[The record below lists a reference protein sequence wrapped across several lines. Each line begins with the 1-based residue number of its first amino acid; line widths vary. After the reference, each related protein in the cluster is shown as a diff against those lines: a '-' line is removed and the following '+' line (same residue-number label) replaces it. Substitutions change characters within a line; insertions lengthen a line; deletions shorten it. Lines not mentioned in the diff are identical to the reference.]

1 MAGLGVFQN
10 IAGNLLGDVADTLL
24 SEVAGASSG
33 IIYRSAPTAGRL
45 LGVGSEN
52 YAFHTAS
59 APRPGFLYMVKF
71 ITPLNA
77 SSTRTGFDASSQL
90 SSKTGFTFQA
100 KSVDRPN
107 TTIQTEVVNQ
117 YNKKRVI
124 YTGRTH
130 NPVSIT
136 FYDDIAGKLLKFWQ
150 SYFAHYFQD
159 GVIAS
164 NSQVFWDLMANT
176 INDPATGGFGLRT
189 IPGTD
194 EKYYFEKIIIYQFF
208 GGYYTT
214 ITLFNPVISSFQ
226 YSNPLSY
233 AGTSDTLTE
242 VNVTFEYENVAYN
255 MDPVKISTSEAT
267 DFGFQFDYN
276 NPPLGI
282 STQRVAGYLDA
293 FLQKNG
299 IADSISSVISDTL
312 GLGNTTTGKIA
323 DSVLKSMI
331 TSVTTNN
338 TSKSTKNGILE
349 VGINAFSDLISSNV
363 SFNANK
369 NQSTTGAFP
378 LSSQY
383 SDNGHSAY
391 STQMGNIASKLL
403 GTGLYSQ
410 LSTKASQIDSNS
422 FKSNSLIVTN
432 PTGEVQFTQK
442 GLAGVNSLVSQSTV
456 FGVSSKTV
464 TNVASSVGT
473 AVKAAKALKGL
484 FG

>member
-1 MAGLGVFQN
+1 MAGIGVFKD
-10 IAGNLLGDVADTLL
+10 IAGNLIGDVADTLL
-24 SEVAGASSG
+24 SEAVGAASG
-33 IIYRSAPTAGRL
+33 IIYREAPTAGRL

-59 APRPGFLYMVKF
+59 APRPGFMYMVKF

-77 SSTRTGFDASSQL
+77 SSTRTGFDAAAQL
-90 SSKTGFTFQA
+90 SSKTGFNFQA
-100 KSVDRPN
+100 KSVERPN

-130 NPVSIT
+130 NPISIT

-150 SYFAHYFQD
+150 SYFSHYFQD

-164 NSQVFWDLMANT
+164 DSQLFWDMMAGE
-176 INDPATGGFGLRT
+176 IADPATGGFGLRT
-189 IPGTD
+189 IPGTN
-194 EKYYFEKIIIYQFF
+194 ERYYFEKIIVYQFF

-214 ITLFNPVISSFQ
+214 ITLFNPMISAFQ

-233 AGTSDTLTE
+233 ASDGTQLTE
-242 VNVTFEYENVAYN
+242 VTLTFEYENVAYN
-255 MDPVKISTSEAT
+255 MDPVKVTTSEAT

-299 IADSISSVISDTL
+299 ISDSISSVISDTL

-323 DSVLKSMI
+323 DSVLRSVI

-338 TSKSTKNGILE
+338 TSKSTKNGILN
-349 VGINAFSDLISSNV
+349 VGINAFSDLINSNV
-363 SFNANK
+363 SFNSNK

-378 LSSQY
+378 LDTQY
-383 SDNGHSAY
+383 SDNGNSLY
-391 STQMGNIASKLL
+391 SGQMGNIASKAL

-410 LSTKASQIDSNS
+410 LSTKASQVDSSS
-422 FKSNSLIVTN
+422 FRSNSLIITQPN
-432 PTGEVQFTQK
+432 GQIQFTQK
-442 GLAGVNSLVSQSTV
+442 GLAGVNSLVSGSTV
-456 FGVSSKTV
+456 FGVAEKAISSISPS
-464 TNVASSVGT
+464 AGT
-473 AVKAAKALKGL
+473 AVKAAKVLKGL

>member
-1 MAGLGVFQN
+1 MAGIGVFKN

-24 SEVAGASSG
+24 SEVAGRSSG
-33 IIYRSAPTAGRL
+33 LIYRSAPTAGRL

-77 SSTRTGFDASSQL
+77 SSTRTGFDAASQL
-90 SSKTGFTFQA
+90 SSKTGFNFQA
-100 KSVDRPN
+100 KSVERPN
-107 TTIQTEVVNQ
+107 TSIQTEVVNQ

-159 GVIAS
+159 GVIAN
-164 NSQVFWDLMANT
+164 NSQVFWDMMAGE

-189 IPGTD
+189 IPGTN
-194 EKYYFEKIIIYQFF
+194 ERYYFEKIVIYQFF

-214 ITLFNPVISSFQ
+214 ITLFNPMISTFQ
-226 YSNPLSY
+226 YSNPLTY
-233 AGTSDTLTE
+233 ASDGSQLTE
-242 VNVTFEYENVAYN
+242 VTLTFEYENVAYN
-255 MDPVKISTSEAT
+255 MDPVKITTSEAT

-299 IADSISSVISDTL
+299 ISDSISSVISDTL
-312 GLGNTTTGKIA
+312 GLGSTTTGKIA
-323 DSVLKSMI
+323 DSVLRSVI

-338 TSKSTKNGILE
+338 TSKSTKNGILN
-349 VGINAFSDLISSNV
+349 VGINAFSDLINNGVIFGS
-363 SFNANK
+363 NK

-378 LSSQY
+378 MAAQY
-383 SDNGHSAY
+383 SDNGNSVY
-391 STQMGNIASKLL
+391 SNQMGSIASKLL

-410 LSTKASQIDSNS
+410 LSTKSTQIDQNS
-422 FKSNSLIVTN
+422 FKSNSLIVTQ
-432 PTGEVQFTQK
+432 PDGQIQFTQK
-442 GLAGVNSLVSQSTV
+442 GLAGVNSLVSRSTV
-456 FGVSSKTV
+456 FGVAEKAISGISPT
-464 TNVASSVGT
+464 VGT
-473 AVKAAKALKGL
+473 AVKAAKVLKGL